1 MSMSREAYIMCFSCI
16 DKTFNRIFNCCK
28 RDDSLMKDLNEVD
41 QSLYISELET
51 TNAILQKQLHSCLEK
66 LELLESI
73 MQKKG
78 IVELEHRPQSKVNIN
93 IEEFFGGI

>member
-1 MSMSREAYIMCFSCI
+1 MGMSREAYIMCFSCI

-51 TNAILQKQLHSCLEK
+51 TNSNLQKQLQSCLEK
-66 LELLESI
+66 LEFLERI

-78 IVELEHRPQSKVNIN
+78 IVELEDIP
-93 IEEFFGGI
+93 E